1 MDTQINYSEALNE
14 LEDILDQIENEK
26 LDVDELLDK
35 VKRAARL
42 IEVCKTKLQG
52 VESEVD
58 KILSKMK

>member
-35 VKRAARL
+35 VKRAAGL

-58 KILSKMK
+58 RILSKMK